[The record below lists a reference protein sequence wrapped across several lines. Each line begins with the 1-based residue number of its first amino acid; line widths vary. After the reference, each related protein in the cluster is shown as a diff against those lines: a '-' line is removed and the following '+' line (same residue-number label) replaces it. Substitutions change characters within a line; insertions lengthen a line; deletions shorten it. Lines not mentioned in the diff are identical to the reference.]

1 MASPYAI
8 AAVGKAILALL
19 AGACPKPEFAGAEFE
34 LYQAKNFL
42 APMEE
47 GIALYLHRVTPA
59 NNIRNMPPRI
69 APDGRRYRPSLPID
83 IHFLLIPYARDAFKQ
98 QRLLGWAMRTIED
111 TPILHDSFLNQYGPE
126 PDTFREGEHVDAI
139 IETIAYQDLG
149 SIWDVAKPSIQPAVP
164 YVVRMLSLDSQLD
177 MTEAGLVQTRV
188 FDAGKV
194 VEP

>member
-42 APMEE
+42 SPMEE

-69 APDGRRYRPSLPID
+69 APDGRRYRPSLPLD

-98 QRLLGWAMRTIED
+98 QRLLGWAMRAIED
-111 TPILHDSFLNQYGPE
+111 TPILYDSFLNQYGPE
-126 PDTFREGEHVDAI
+126 PDTFRPGECVDAI
-139 IETIAYQDLG
+139 LETIAYQDLG
-149 SIWDVAKPSIQPAVP
+149 AVWNVANPNIQPAVP
-164 YVVRMLSLDSQLD
+164 YIVRMLQLDSQLD
-177 MTEAGLVQTRV
+177 MSEAGLVQTRV
-188 FDAGKV
+188 FGAGEV
-194 VEP
+194 AEP

>member
-34 LYQAKNFL
+34 LYQAKNL
-42 APMEE
+42 QSPMEE
-47 GIALYLHRVTPA
+47 GIALYLHRITPA

-83 IHFLLIPYARDAFKQ
+83 IHFLLVPFARDAFKQ

-126 PDTFREGEHVDAI
+126 PDTFFAGECVDMI
-139 IETIAYQDLG
+139 LETIAYQDLG
-149 SIWDVAKPSIQPAVP
+149 SVWDAAKPNIQPAVP
-164 YVVRMLSLDSQLD
+164 YVVRMLQLDSALE
-177 MTEAGLVQTRV
+177 MVEAGLVQTRV